1 MSYARTH
8 GIGFVIDGCDAA
20 RPALAEYD
28 GRCVYAVGQAE

>member
-20 RPALAEYD
+20 GPALTEHD
-28 GRCVYAVGQAE
+28 GRCVYAVGQVE